1 MNTINTIKVW
11 GTTYTLG
18 NYPAE
23 VMTTIQGETA
33 MLDTAAAITEIIKG
47 YTNFTARREVS
58 PLFPFSTISDAHAA
72 NRLIGD
78 CFFNPLAMQELG
90 CEIESS
96 LYAGTLFITSE
107 KSQDG
112 KGRHY
117 AVRYIVPT
125 GMVFTLDGASGLDT
139 IDQAREIASAVG
151 NALRESDLLTK

>member
-1 MNTINTIKVW
+1 MNPIKVW

-18 NYPAE
+18 NHPAE

-58 PLFPFSTISDAHAA
+58 PLFPFSTISDAQSA
-72 NRLIGD
+72 NRLVGD

-90 CEIESS
+90 SKIESA
-96 LYAGTLFITSE
+96 LYAGALFITSE

-139 IDQAREIASAVG
+139 IDQAREVASAAAK
-151 NALRESDLLTK
+151 ALRGSDLLAK

>member
-33 MLDTAAAITEIIKG
+33 ILDAAAAIAEIIKG

-58 PLFPFSTISDAHAA
+58 PLFPFSTISDAQSA
-72 NRLIGD
+72 NRLVGD
-78 CFFNPLAMQELG
+78 CFFSPLAMQELG
-90 CEIESS
+90 CEIESA

-112 KGRHY
+112 NGRHY

-125 GMVFTLDGASGLDT
+125 GMVFTLDGASSLDT
-139 IDQAREIASAVG
+139 IDQAREIASAAA
-151 NALRESDLLTK
+151 NALRESDLLAK